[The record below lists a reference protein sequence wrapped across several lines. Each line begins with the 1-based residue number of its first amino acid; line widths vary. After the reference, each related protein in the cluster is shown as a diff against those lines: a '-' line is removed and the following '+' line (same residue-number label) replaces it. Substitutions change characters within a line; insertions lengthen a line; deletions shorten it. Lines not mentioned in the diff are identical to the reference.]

1 MLAPT
6 GPGLAAQNAIVA
18 GATPPIIAANLTV
31 LADTLGTYLPWGLWL
46 LAPVGYLVL
55 TRRNSRF
62 GVAVLWAL
70 VAFIVPWLVLSRGSP
85 SRYYLAAMPY
95 VCGLVALALASLAD
109 VLPASHGRWGRTLVF
124 LPPAAALAVL
134 LAFSARLVLDFDHA
148 ALSVQDDWAYRS
160 GWPSGYMYA
169 EASRFIA
176 TTAGP
181 ETAVAYVVDD
191 QHRIAMG
198 LYRRQADG
206 FALAGPLLLDPR
218 IAPALRGADYVVVDD
233 TRYEQPGER
242 LASLRALAPELSEL
256 AHFTN
261 PDSRAGVSVLA
272 VARRATG
279 QSRSRRRPGPGT
291 RGR

>member
-1 MLAPT
+1 M
-6 GPGLAAQNAIVA
+6 I
-18 GATPPIIAANLTV
+18 
-31 LADTLGTYLPWGLWL
+31 
-46 LAPVGYLVL
+46 
-55 TRRNSRF
+55 
-62 GVAVLWAL
+62 VLWAL
-70 VAFIVPWLVLSRGSP
+70 VALVVPWLVLSRGSP

-95 VCGLVALALASLAD
+95 VCGLSALALVALGRFLAQKLGARLV
-109 VLPASHGRWGRTLVF
+109 VLPSM
-124 LPPAAALAVL
+124 AALAVL
-134 LAFSARLVLDFDHA
+134 LAASTRLVLDFDHA
-148 ALSVQDDWAYRS
+148 VLSAQDDWAYRS

-181 ETAVAYVVDD
+181 AMTVAYVVDD

-198 LYRRQADG
+198 LYRREADG
-206 FALAGPLLLDPR
+206 FAVAGPLLLDPR

-261 PDSRAGVSVLA
+261 PGSQAAVSVLA
-272 VARRATG
+272 RSSAHEPRLAPG
-279 QSRSRRRPGPGT
+279 RSRPNF
-291 RGR
+291 